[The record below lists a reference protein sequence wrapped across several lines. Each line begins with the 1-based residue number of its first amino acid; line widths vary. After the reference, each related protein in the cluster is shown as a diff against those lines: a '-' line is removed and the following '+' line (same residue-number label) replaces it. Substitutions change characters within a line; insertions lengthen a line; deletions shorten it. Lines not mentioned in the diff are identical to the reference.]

1 MRNTDVYKKSKI
13 ILENFLHEKIS
24 KYSQYRNFD
33 YGPNHPHKAVS
44 GLSPYISKGII
55 KEEYILNKINKSKN
69 SSDKFIQEVLW
80 RTYWKGWLERHKEVW
95 LDYKGSIEL
104 ELDIIQHSEL
114 AEKYEQ
120 AINGKTNL
128 EP

>member
-1 MRNTDVYKKSKI
+1 MNNIDVYKKSKN
-13 ILENFLHEKIS
+13 ILENFLQEKIS

-33 YGPNHPHKAVS
+33 YGPNYPHKAVS

-55 KEEYILNKINKSKN
+55 KEEYILNKINDSKN

-95 LDYKGSIEL
+95 LDYKDSIE
-104 ELDIIQHSEL
+104 
-114 AEKYEQ
+114 
-120 AINGKTNL
+120 T
-128 EP
+128 